1 MFIVLF
7 ILLLTGLYA
16 YLLNLIPVSNWFL
29 FLWIPL
35 GLILAVTTFAVMFLM
50 LITFC
55 NKDNPKGKVRHF
67 ILKSAT
73 HLIQWF
79 QHIHVDIEGLENIDP
94 NEAYLIV
101 GNHKS
106 QMDPVMMYNSMGIK
120 LTAIGKST
128 LFTNRFMIDVA
139 KTYGAISL
147 NRDNDRE
154 AVKSLVE
161 AMKRIIDNHL
171 SVIVY
176 PEGGIKSREYEE
188 MRELKAGAYKIALK
202 THCPVLPVSIIGS
215 SKIMGTPKFKKK
227 NIKIIV
233 HKPITY
239 EEYAEMNTTEL
250 GEKCMEIVN
259 SSIFN

>member
-1 MFIVLF
+1 MLIVLF
-7 ILLLTGLYA
+7 ILILTGLYA
-16 YLLNLIPVSNWFL
+16 FLLNLIPVSNWFL

-35 GLILAVTTFAVMFLM
+35 GLILGVTTFAVIFLLM
-50 LITFC
+50 IKFC
-55 NKDNPKGKVRHF
+55 NKDNPKGAVRHL

-79 QHIHVDIEGLENIDP
+79 QNIHVKIEGLENIDK

-101 GNHKS
+101 ANHKS
-106 QMDPVMMYNSMGIK
+106 QMDPVLMYNYMGIK

-128 LFTNRFMIDVA
+128 LFTNKFMQAVA

-154 AVKSLVE
+154 AVKSLME
-161 AMKRIIDNHL
+161 AMKRITDNHI

-176 PEGGIKSREYEE
+176 PEGGIKSREFEE
-188 MRELKAGAYKIALK
+188 MKDLKAGAYKIALK
-202 THCPVLPVSIIGS
+202 THAPVLPVTIVGS
-215 SKIMGTPKFKKK
+215 SKNHGMPKFKRKD
-227 NIKIIV
+227 IKIIV

-239 EEYAEMNTTEL
+239 EEYAEMSWTSGSQL
-250 GEKCMEIVN
+250 CI
-259 SSIFN
+259 

>member
-1 MFIVLF
+1 MSIILF
-7 ILLLTGLYA
+7 ILCLTGLYS

-29 FLWIPL
+29 FLWIPVA
-35 GLILAVTTFAVMFLM
+35 LILAVLTFAILLLLFISV
-50 LITFC
+50 C
-55 NKDNPKGKVRHF
+55 NKNNPKGNVRHF

-73 HLIQWF
+73 KLAQRF
-79 QHIHVDIEGLENIDP
+79 QHIHVEIEGLENVDK

-101 GNHKS
+101 ANHKS
-106 QMDPVMMYNSMGIK
+106 QMDPVLMYNSMNMK

-128 LFTNRFMIDVA
+128 LFTNKFMINIA

-154 AVKSLVE
+154 AVRSLNE
-161 AMKRIIDNHL
+161 AMKRITDNHI

-176 PEGGIKSREYEE
+176 TEGGIKSREYED

-202 THCPVLPVSIIGS
+202 THAPVLPVSIVGS
-215 SKIMGTPKFKKK
+215 SKIHGAPKFKKK
-227 NIKIIV
+227 NVKIIV

-239 EEYAEMNTTEL
+239 EEYAEMNTTML
-250 GEKCMEIVN
+250 GEKCMEIIN
-259 SSIFN
+259 SSILN